1 MNLMDRIILEPAAKS
16 VESILVFLPNIL
28 TSLFIFLTG
37 LVISLAIKFCLEWL
51 FKAIGLNSFSRR
63 LGFQELLKKGGVK
76 DALSLLLAKFFGGV
90 IFLIFTL
97 LAMRALEI
105 DILVRLV
112 EKFLFYLPNIVI
124 ALLIL
129 LSGWLLGN
137 FLGRT
142 VLIAA
147 VNAGITFS
155 RFVAAFVKYIIVAL
169 SVTMALEH
177 VGIGKETVEI
187 AFAVVFSGM
196 VLALSLAFGL
206 GGKDI
211 AKEFLEKKLKENK
224 EQQDDGINHL

>member
-1 MNLMDRIILEPAAKS
+1 MNAMQKIIFEPFAKS
-16 VESILVFLPNIL
+16 VDNILVFLPNIM
-28 TSLFIFLTG
+28 TSLFIFLAG
-37 LVISLAIKFCLEWL
+37 LVVSLALKIILEKV
-51 FKAIGLNSFSRR
+51 FKAIGLNGFAIR
-63 LGFQELLKKGGVK
+63 LGFHELLKRGGIT
-76 DALSLLLAKFFGGV
+76 DAFSTLLAKFTGGV

-97 LAMRALEI
+97 LSMRALEVN
-105 DILVRLV
+105 ILGKLI
-112 EKFLFYLPNIVI
+112 EKFLFYLPNVVI

-129 LSGWLLGN
+129 LAGWLLGN

-155 RFVAAFVKYIIVAL
+155 RFVAAFVKYLIVTLA
-169 SVTMALEH
+169 VTMALEH

-187 AFAVVFSGM
+187 AFAVLFSGM
-196 VLALSLAFGL
+196 VFALSLAFGL

-224 EQQDDGINHL
+224 EQHGDGISHL